1 MAFGRSL
8 KNVNNLFKRIQLYI
22 FSLNSLWRTD
32 YVLREFYDCRTCKN
46 TSVRCQI
53 YRCQDSLF
61 CCILEKHSCCQCMY
75 CTFDWKKRRQ
85 CPSGQKCNQKTCV
98 MIFFDRL
105 SQMYSYHWNKNP
117 ITLDVC
123 LGLPHSYLYPRKG
136 GFSWG
141 CYKPSCWYPPPHHPW
156 LLRAGTAP
164 STRPTSLRRYFLTK
178 TYHLR
183 LDPSADYAEA
193 AAALAHNPPQA
204 STSLSL
210 PLLSLCSLLQFLLFF
225 AAFSHQ
231 VFQMLPSSHI
241 SVRFFK
247 LFSFFSCCLC
257 ASGWEII
264 ANQ

>member
-1 MAFGRSL
+1 M
-8 KNVNNLFKRIQLYI
+8 
-22 FSLNSLWRTD
+22 
-32 YVLREFYDCRTCKN
+32 
-46 TSVRCQI
+46 SVQ
-53 YRCQDSLF
+53 
-61 CCILEKHSCCQCMY
+61 
-75 CTFDWKKRRQ
+75 
-85 CPSGQKCNQKTCV
+85 
-98 MIFFDRL
+98 
-105 SQMYSYHWNKNP
+105 
-117 ITLDVC
+117 VC
-123 LGLPHSYLYPRKG
+123 LTHISIPGREDFPGVAISLHAG
-136 GFSWG
+136 I
-141 CYKPSCWYPPPHHPW
+141 PPANHPW

-231 VFQMLPSSHI
+231 VFQMLSSSHI

-257 ASGWEII
+257 ASG
-264 ANQ
+264 